1 MRAAG
6 GGPPMSLCF
15 QAPLSTG
22 SLRLALP
29 AGAADAVAAAL
40 ALGAHEGLLAA
51 LEQAVQQPLDPRPV
65 PNFGTEPPADPTLW
79 ADAGDGVRVGLPWSA
94 LVALTAAP
102 RWPLRWPSL
111 SFEVELAAF
120 AQRPLPEAAA
130 DGVLLLPPAFQAP
143 WRVLLHDAEHGL
155 AMDAEWRGP
164 GSDIVC
170 HAAPEPAPEPA
181 TRTRP
186 PWRVVLAERFE
197 RPLAQWLGW
206 EAAPPL
212 SAGAAAVLLGPAPG
226 STAAGSARASSAAP
240 TPGVMAGS
248 APSSAALSA
257 LGAEELPAPPS
268 TMAAPFAHL
277 LAGDEPAAT
286 APGQPAAPCRLAGR
300 IAPALDGA
308 GLWI

>member
-1 MRAAG
+1 
-6 GGPPMSLCF
+6 MSLCF
-15 QAPLSTG
+15 QAPLPTG

-40 ALGAHEGLLAA
+40 ALDAHEGLVAA
-51 LEQAVQQPLDPRPV
+51 LEQALQQPLDPRPV
-65 PNFGTEPPADPTLW
+65 PNFGAEPAADPTLW

-94 LVALTAAP
+94 LVALDAAP
-102 RWPLRWPSL
+102 RWPLHWPSL

-130 DGVLLLPPAFQAP
+130 DGVLLLPPAFQPP

-170 HAAPEPAPEPA
+170 HAAPEPAPGA
-181 TRTRP
+181 RP

-197 RPLAQWLGW
+197 RPLALWLGW

-212 SAGAAAVLLGPAPG
+212 SAGAAAVLLGPAGP
-226 STAAGSARASSAAP
+226 AAAAASGGPSAPVSESLCGLLNAERSAPASSP
-240 TPGVMAGS
+240 
-248 APSSAALSA
+248 
-257 LGAEELPAPPS
+257 
-268 TMAAPFAHL
+268 AAPFAHL
-277 LAGDEPAAT
+277 LPVDEPAAS
-286 APGQPAAPCRLAGR
+286 AAEQPAAPCRLAGR

-308 GLWI
+308 ALWI

>member
-1 MRAAG
+1 
-6 GGPPMSLCF
+6 MSLCF
-15 QAPLSTG
+15 QAPLPTG

-29 AGAADAVAAAL
+29 VAAADAVAAAL
-40 ALGAHEGLLAA
+40 ALDAHEGLLAA
-51 LEQAVQQPLDPRPV
+51 LEQALQQPLDPRPV
-65 PNFGTEPPADPTLW
+65 PSFGAEPLADPTLW

-94 LVALTAAP
+94 LAALGEAP
-102 RWPLRWPSL
+102 RWPLRWPTL

-130 DGVLLLPPAFQAP
+130 EGVLLLPPAFQAP
-143 WRVLLHDAEHGL
+143 WRVLLHAAEHGL

-170 HAAPEPAPEPA
+170 HAAPEPAADP
-181 TRTRP
+181 RP

-212 SAGAAAVLLGPAPG
+212 SAGAAAALVGPAG
-226 STAAGSARASSAAP
+226 QAAGPSAGPVAPASAQGSHASRASRVSK
-240 TPGVMAGS
+240 TLS
-248 APSSAALSA
+248 ELSSA
-257 LGAEELPAPPS
+257 ELCSPPAM
-268 TMAAPFAHL
+268 TAAPFAHL
-277 LAGDEPAAT
+277 LPAGERAVTAT
-286 APGQPAAPCRLAGR
+286 GPAAPGPAAPSRIAGR

-308 GLWI
+308 ALWI